1 MHDGIFYR
9 LIGEER
15 LKKPSSFHLL
25 HNSTQHRK
33 GQSVRKLEVTE
44 YLLQQ
49 STMHLPTL
57 SFIILFCHTSLAF
70 PQFPYPNQAFKL
82 PKHPSNWICTV
93 HITTPWFSNYTSSDV
108 IERILT
114 TNHEKIIPTVS
125 TTHNRSFS
133 ITPVNS
139 FFEPC
144 TISILVDTTRNRSSY
159 IFSDY
164 GLSIYIHAN
173 KYVYRGWRH
182 SIIIV
187 VHFSCSFRYD
197 GRSLHLPHRL
207 FYHSLECGP
216 QNIFPNRVFVP
227 NPLTGFV
234 TIEDPTHNIHD
245 RKLPS
250 DIRRLLFRPIYSWS
264 MHDANEKS
272 KHCLNTRWNELPLE
286 PCFVDKF
293 AVVHFQHF
301 LNFTVVQLTVDNL
314 KKFGGVIT
322 NGKDVY
328 DPPSIFFHAVD
339 SKSDR
344 IIYCDQNWDTTRLR
358 PINISSPFSCTAWA
372 MLALL
377 MIISAVASS
386 LAIFDL
392 SSITNHLTVVTF
404 IKKISNSLVDLVV
417 VLLEKDLGKRNSIK
431 IFVGLIAIYL
441 GNEYKNQ
448 LTIEL
453 VFPRAEDAIRNIT
466 ELLDLNFNIIYR
478 SDSVMINRNKSI
490 FLKSLN
496 LYWEI
501 DADKREKYLREV
513 DRWLMFNVFNDSM
526 AEDILD
532 KITKVIEKNAF
543 LLSAPDHLQVNMLKA
558 FLVPSYPISCHFV
571 KQPFAPQFNNL
582 YFINP
587 KVEEFKWL
595 TAKFLDHGL
604 FEFWKRLHSHLFKL
618 NARRREKFNK
628 RFNNSSSTE
637 SPDLSNFIGQVHL
650 SVFYILVSILAV
662 TCILV
667 FLFECAIQNA
677 KELSLFAF
685 KKIQQF
691 GINLLWL
698 FIRCIFLVGRLI
710 SRVHQTRKSLQKHT
724 QIIIVQVRS
733 E

>member
-1 MHDGIFYR
+1 
-9 LIGEER
+9 

-33 GQSVRKLEVTE
+33 GQSVWKLEVTE

-70 PQFPYPNQAFKL
+70 PQYPYPNQALKL
-82 PKHPSNWICTV
+82 PEHPSNWMCTV
-93 HITTPWFSNYTSSDV
+93 HITTPSFSNYTSSDV
-108 IERILT
+108 IERIMT
-114 TNHEKIIPTVS
+114 TNHEKIIPTLS
-125 TTHNRSFS
+125 TTHNRSF
-133 ITPVNS
+133 IIAPVNS

-144 TISILVDTTRNRSSY
+144 TISILVDTTVNGSSY
-159 IFSDY
+159 IFRDY
-164 GLSIYIHAN
+164 WISIYIHAN
-173 KYVYRGWRH
+173 KYVYRGWRN

-187 VHFSCSFRYD
+187 IHFSCFYQYAHS
-197 GRSLHLPHRL
+197 SLKLPHRL

-216 QNIFPNRVFVP
+216 QRIFPTGVFVP
-227 NPLTGFV
+227 NFLRKRKLIIF
-234 TIEDPTHNIHD
+234 EDQRYNIHD
-245 RKLPS
+245 RNLPC
-250 DIRRLLFRPIYSWS
+250 DIRRLISRSIYIWN
-264 MHDANEKS
+264 MHNPNEKS
-272 KHCLNTRWNELPLE
+272 KYCLYTRWNELPLE
-286 PCFVDKF
+286 PCLVEEF
-293 AVVHFQHF
+293 AVEHFQHF
-301 LNFTVVQLTVDNL
+301 LNFTVVKVTEDNL
-314 KKFGGVIT
+314 KRLGAIIT

-328 DPPSIFFHAVD
+328 DPPSIFLHAIG
-339 SKSDR
+339 SRSER

-358 PINISSPFSCTAWA
+358 PINISSPFSSGTWA

-377 MIISAVASS
+377 IIISAVASS
-386 LAIFDL
+386 FAIFEL

-404 IKKISNSLVDLVV
+404 IKKILNSLADLVV

-431 IFVGLIAIYL
+431 IFVGLIVIYL
-441 GNEYKNQ
+441 GNEYKNR

-466 ELLDLNFNIIYR
+466 ELLDLNFNIIYKYN
-478 SDSVMINRNKSI
+478 SAPEGVNKSI
-490 FLKSLN
+490 FLKSMN
-496 LYWEI
+496 TYWEI

-513 DRWLMFNVFNDSM
+513 DRWLMFNVFIDN
-526 AEDILD
+526 EDILD
-532 KITKVIEKNAF
+532 KITKVTEKNAF
-543 LLSAPDHLQVNMLKA
+543 LLSVPDHLQVNTLQA
-558 FLVPSYPISCHFV
+558 FRVSSYPISCHFV
-571 KQPFAPQFNNL
+571 KQPFAPQFYNL

-604 FEFWKRLHSHLFKL
+604 FEFWKRLHSHLFNL
-618 NARRREKFNK
+618 GVRRHEKFNK

-637 SPDLSNFIGQVHL
+637 SPDLSNFIGQVHI

-677 KELSLFAF
+677 QELSLFAF
-685 KKIQQF
+685 QKIQLF

-698 FIRCIFLVGRLI
+698 FIGGLFLVGRLI

-724 QIIIVQVRS
+724 KIIIVQVRS
-733 E
+733 VDPHSQA